1 MPLRLCPCPPLA
13 PLPPPARPLTRAARR
28 YTDMCTK
35 MHTPACGSVVAD
47 GGTILSKG
55 SNATLLTLTEA
66 ADGEFSMVFSMTHAI
81 ADGRT

>member
-1 MPLRLCPCPPLA
+1 
-13 PLPPPARPLTRAARR
+13 
-28 YTDMCTK
+28 MCTK

-47 GGTILSKG
+47 GGTILSEG